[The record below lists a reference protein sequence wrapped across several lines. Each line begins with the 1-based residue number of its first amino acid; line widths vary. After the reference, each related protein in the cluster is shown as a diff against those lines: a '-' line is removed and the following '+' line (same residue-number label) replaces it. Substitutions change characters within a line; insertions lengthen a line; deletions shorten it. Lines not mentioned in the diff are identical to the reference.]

1 MVTLVD
7 HHDEP
12 YITEQRRRCY
22 FRRNEHC
29 RISIQISISK
39 PPVRQSIIWIYWM
52 PELSNSPRPSL
63 GNQNYLTQR
72 RTRNITQIGQTR
84 DLAVALLDSDPI
96 TVAPPQHK
104 F

>member
-1 MVTLVD
+1 
-7 HHDEP
+7 
-12 YITEQRRRCY
+12 
-22 FRRNEHC
+22 
-29 RISIQISISK
+29 
-39 PPVRQSIIWIYWM
+39 M